1 MKKKIAIALAVA
13 TLMTVGITATSQ
25 HLTRQSETSADMY
38 LSAEWVK
45 PISEAREKVG
55 LSPVYTSEDAERLM
69 YDDILGLQTTPL
81 AKDMSKGTNGTNW
94 RVVANV
100 EELLGSDIAYDSKYN
115 NGYIAVG
122 QQTDGTYIVIFLEP

>member
-1 MKKKIAIALAVA
+1 MKKKIAITLAVA

-45 PISEAREKVG
+45 PISEAREEVG

-81 AKDMSKGTNGTNW
+81 AKNMSKGTNW
-94 RVVANV
+94 RVVSNV